1 MSHDI
6 QSNDI
11 HGLIASD

>member
-1 MSHDI
+1 MAMEI

-11 HGLIASD
+11 EI